1 MTTLAVTPD
10 DVLRLTQLA
19 REFHAQDAVVM
30 PDTPGNFTDDEWS
43 QEALAGHESNTF
55 LDEFRALVGDLEPD
69 QQMEVVALL
78 WLGRGD
84 YTAEEWEQAVLDAR
98 DAWNPRTADYLIA
111 HPMLADQIEEG
122 LQLLG
127 YELE

>member
-1 MTTLAVTPD
+1 MTTLAVPPD

-30 PDTPGNFTDDEWS
+30 PDTPGSLADEWPHG
-43 QEALAGHESNTF
+43 ALAGHESDAS
-55 LDEFRALVGDLEPD
+55 LDEFRSIVRDLEPD
-69 QQMEVVALL
+69 QQMQVVALL
-78 WLGRGD
+78 WVGRGD
-84 YTAEEWEQAVLDAR
+84 YDVEEWEQAVSDAR

-122 LQLLG
+122 MQLLG
-127 YELE
+127 YDLE